1 MQMVKING
9 KDFKIAT
16 LQLILLVLV
25 SLIFALKVN
34 SQTITGTLGT
44 PVTFNTKTSIATTT
58 TSNNYL
64 TLAYALN
71 ATSNT
76 GWTVNVQANS
86 DFSNGTAT
94 IAAGFVSLSY
104 ASADGGPG
112 GTASRGYQTL
122 STTSS
127 KSMIISDKSISNRNN
142 DFQQRFN
149 MRVTGGTHLGLGAGT
164 YSTTLTVTL
173 LSSTGAVM
181 ASNSNILV
189 EFVVNYSSSCE
200 TAVIS
205 SYASAQANFTTYAEQ
220 MAGKTVTDAVSI
232 QYSPNAATCD
242 EWSLKVR
249 VAGNFTNGGTS
260 VAPQYFSLRFNRV
273 SAGIPTASQIGV
285 STFPK
290 PLDNVDVALI
300 GGSNATFTAY
310 TFTEHKFD
318 LQIQGGSHL
327 IIPNGAYTGT
337 LIFSLYNSNNVLV
350 STSTVDV
357 TFNMNSVYNSLTL
370 ELQNLANEINL
381 DFNTIA
387 NYTNG
392 VSVTK
397 VRGMRVVGYQPY
409 QVMIKTSG
417 LNLVSANNTSI
428 PVAAVNVQAT
438 KFTSSSGGISTFTRQ
453 LSTVNQVIVTNPMV
467 DNTQQVTEYDLQY
480 YTAPGDS
487 RLSGKSGVFNTSVLF
502 IVVAQ

>member
-1 MQMVKING
+1 MKNIYR
-9 KDFKIAT
+9 KDIKIAI
-16 LQLILLVLV
+16 LQLILLF
-25 SLIFALKVN
+25 LILPIFSLKVN
-34 SQTITGTLGT
+34 SQTITESLGT
-44 PVTFNTKTSIATTT
+44 PVTFNTKASIANTT

-71 ATSNT
+71 STSNT
-76 GWTVNVQANS
+76 GWTVRIQANA

-104 ASADGGPG
+104 ASAVGGPSN
-112 GTASRGYQTL
+112 TTSRNYQTL
-122 STTSS
+122 STTTS
-127 KSMIISDKSISNRNN
+127 KSMINSGRAINSGNN

-149 MRVTGGTHLGLGAGT
+149 MRVTGGTHLGVGAGT
-164 YSTTLTVTL
+164 YSTTLTVQV
-173 LSSTGAVM
+173 LSNTGTVM
-181 ASNSNILV
+181 ASDSNISV
-189 EFVVNYSSSCE
+189 SFIVNYSSTCE

-205 SYASAQANFTTYAEQ
+205 SYASNQANFTSYAEQ
-220 MAGKTVTDAVSI
+220 MAGVTVTDAVSV
-232 QYSPNAATCD
+232 QYNPNTATCD
-242 EWSLKVR
+242 GWSLKVR

-273 SAGIPTASQIGV
+273 STGIPSAAQIGV
-285 STFPK
+285 STFLK
-290 PLDNVDVALI
+290 PLDNIDVTLI

-318 LQIQGGSHL
+318 MQIQGGSHL
-327 IIPNGAYTGT
+327 IIPNGVYTGT

-350 STSTVDV
+350 STSNVDV
-357 TFNMNSVYNSLTL
+357 SFNMNSVDNSLTL

-381 DFNTIA
+381 DFNTLA

-392 VSVTK
+392 VSVTRA
-397 VRGMRVVGYQPY
+397 RGMRVVGYQPY

-417 LNLVSANNTSI
+417 LNLVSANSSTI
-428 PVAAVNVQAT
+428 PVAAVNLQAT
-438 KFTSSSGGISTFTRQ
+438 KFTSTSGGISTFTRG

-480 YTAPGDS
+480 YTAPSDS
-487 RLSGKSGVFNTSVLF
+487 RLSGKTGVFNTTILF
-502 IVVAQ
+502 VVVSQ

>member
-1 MQMVKING
+1 MKNIYR
-9 KDFKIAT
+9 KDIKIAI
-16 LQLILLVLV
+16 LQLILLF
-25 SLIFALKVN
+25 LILPIFSLKVN
-34 SQTITGTLGT
+34 SQTITESLGT
-44 PVTFNTKTSIATTT
+44 PVTFNTKASIANTT

-71 ATSNT
+71 STSNT
-76 GWTVNVQANS
+76 GWTVRIQANA

-104 ASADGGPG
+104 ASAVGGPSN
-112 GTASRGYQTL
+112 TTSRNYQTL
-122 STTSS
+122 STTTS
-127 KSMIISDKSISNRNN
+127 KSMINSGRAINSGNN

-149 MRVTGGTHLGLGAGT
+149 MRVTGGTHLGVGAGT
-164 YSTTLTVTL
+164 YSTTLTVQV
-173 LSSTGAVM
+173 LSNTGTVM
-181 ASNSNILV
+181 ASDSNISV
-189 EFVVNYSSSCE
+189 SFIVNYSSTCE

-205 SYASAQANFTTYAEQ
+205 SYASNQANFTSYAEQ
-220 MAGKTVTDAVSI
+220 MAGVTVTDAVSV
-232 QYSPNAATCD
+232 QYNPNTATCD
-242 EWSLKVR
+242 GWSLKVR

-273 SAGIPTASQIGV
+273 STGIPSAAQIGV
-285 STFPK
+285 STFLK
-290 PLDNVDVALI
+290 PLDNIDVTLI

-318 LQIQGGSHL
+318 MQIQGGSHL
-327 IIPNGAYTGT
+327 IIPNGVYTGT

-350 STSTVDV
+350 STSNVDV
-357 TFNMNSVYNSLTL
+357 SFNMNSVYNSLTL

-381 DFNTIA
+381 DFNTLA

-392 VSVTK
+392 VSVTRA
-397 VRGMRVVGYQPY
+397 RGMRVVGYQPY

-417 LNLVSANNTSI
+417 LNLVSANSSTI
-428 PVAAVNVQAT
+428 PVAAVNLQAT
-438 KFTSSSGGISTFTRQ
+438 KFTSTSGGISTFTRG

-480 YTAPGDS
+480 YTAPSDS
-487 RLSGKSGVFNTSVLF
+487 RLSGKTGVFNTTILF
-502 IVVAQ
+502 VVVSQ

>member
-1 MQMVKING
+1 MKNILG
-9 KDFKIAT
+9 IDFKVPV
-16 LQLILLVLV
+16 LQLILILFIIHFF
-25 SLIFALKVN
+25 SLKVN
-34 SQTITGTLGT
+34 SQTVTETLGS
-44 PVTFNTKTSIATTT
+44 PVTFNTKASISTNL
-58 TSNNYL
+58 SSSNYL
-64 TLAYALN
+64 TLAYAMSS
-71 ATSNT
+71 TSNS
-76 GWTVNVQANS
+76 GWTVRIQANS
-86 DFSNGTAT
+86 DFSNGTST

-104 ASADGGPG
+104 SSAVGGPNN
-112 GTASRGYQTL
+112 TSSRGYQTL

-127 KSMIISDKSISNRNN
+127 KSMISSSRSITNGNN
-142 DFQQRFN
+142 IFQQRFN

-164 YSTTLTVTL
+164 YSTTLTVTV
-173 LSSTGAVM
+173 LSNTGQVM
-181 ASNSNILV
+181 ASDSNILV
-189 EFVVNYSSSCE
+189 EFIVNYSSTCE

-205 SYASAQANFTTYAEQ
+205 SYASNQANFTSYAEQ
-220 MAGKTVTDAVSI
+220 MAGTTVTDAVSV
-232 QYSPNAATCD
+232 QYNPNTATCD

-260 VAPQYFSLRFNRV
+260 VAPQHFSLRFNRV
-273 SAGIPTASQIGV
+273 SAGIPSAAQIGV

-290 PLDNVDVALI
+290 PLDNIDVTLI

-318 LQIQGGSHL
+318 MQIQGGSHL

-337 LIFSLYNSNNVLV
+337 LIFSLYNSNNVLI
-350 STSTVDV
+350 STSNVDV

-381 DFNTIA
+381 DFNTLA

-397 VRGMRVVGYQPY
+397 ARGMRVVGYQPY

-417 LNLVSANNTSI
+417 LNLVSAGSTTI
-428 PVAAVNVQAT
+428 PVGAVKIQAT
-438 KFTSSSGGISTFTRQ
+438 KYTSTSGGISTFTRE
-453 LSTVNQVIVTNPMV
+453 LSTSNQVIVTNPMV
-467 DNTQQVTEYDLQY
+467 DNTQHVTEYDLQY
-480 YTAPGDS
+480 YTAPGDT

-502 IVVAQ
+502 IVIAQ

>member
-1 MQMVKING
+1 MKNILG
-9 KDFKIAT
+9 IDFKVPV
-16 LQLILLVLV
+16 LQLILILFIIHFF
-25 SLIFALKVN
+25 SLKVN
-34 SQTITGTLGT
+34 SQTVTETLGS
-44 PVTFNTKTSIATTT
+44 PVTFNTKASIANTTV
-58 TSNNYL
+58 SSNYL
-64 TLAYALN
+64 TLAYAMSS
-71 ATSNT
+71 TSNS
-76 GWTVNVQANS
+76 GWTVRIQANS
-86 DFSNGTAT
+86 DFSNGTST

-104 ASADGGPG
+104 SSAVGGPNN
-112 GTASRGYQTL
+112 TSSRGYQTL

-127 KSMIISDKSISNRNN
+127 KSMISSSRSITNGNN
-142 DFQQRFN
+142 IFQQRFN

-164 YSTTLTVTL
+164 YSTTLTVTV
-173 LSSTGAVM
+173 LSNTGQVM
-181 ASNSNILV
+181 ASDSNILV
-189 EFVVNYSSSCE
+189 EFIVNYSSTCE

-205 SYASAQANFTTYAEQ
+205 SYASNQANFTSYAEQ
-220 MAGKTVTDAVSI
+220 MAGTTVTNAVSV
-232 QYSPNAATCD
+232 QYNPNTATCD

-260 VAPQYFSLRFNRV
+260 VAPQHFSLRFNRV
-273 SAGIPTASQIGV
+273 SAGIPSAAQIGV

-290 PLDNVDVALI
+290 PLDNVDVTLI

-318 LQIQGGSHL
+318 MQIQGGSHL

-337 LIFSLYNSNNVLV
+337 LIFSLYNSNNVLI
-350 STSTVDV
+350 STSNVDV

-381 DFNTIA
+381 DFNTLA

-397 VRGMRVVGYQPY
+397 ARGMRVVGYQPY

-417 LNLVSANNTSI
+417 LNLVSAGSTTI
-428 PVAAVNVQAT
+428 PVGAVKIQAT
-438 KFTSSSGGISTFTRQ
+438 KYTSTSGGISTFTRE
-453 LSTVNQVIVTNPMV
+453 LSTSNQVIVTNPMV
-467 DNTQQVTEYDLQY
+467 DNTQHVTEYDLQY
-480 YTAPGDS
+480 YTAPGDT

-502 IVVAQ
+502 IVIAQ

>member
-1 MQMVKING
+1 MKNILG
-9 KDFKIAT
+9 IDFKVAV
-16 LQLILLVLV
+16 LQLIL
-25 SLIFALKVN
+25 IFFIIHFFSLKVN
-34 SQTITGTLGT
+34 SQTVTETLGS
-44 PVTFNTKTSIATTT
+44 PVTFNTKASISTNL
-58 TSNNYL
+58 SSSNYL
-64 TLAYALN
+64 TLAYAMSS
-71 ATSNT
+71 TSNS
-76 GWTVNVQANS
+76 GWTVRIQANS
-86 DFSNGTAT
+86 DFSNGTST

-104 ASADGGPG
+104 SSAVGGPNN
-112 GTASRGYQTL
+112 TSSRGYQTL

-127 KSMIISDKSISNRNN
+127 KSMISSSRSITNGNN
-142 DFQQRFN
+142 SFQQRFN
-149 MRVTGGTHLGLGAGT
+149 MRVTGGTHLSLGAGT
-164 YSTTLTVTL
+164 YSTTLTVTV
-173 LSSTGAVM
+173 LSSTGQVM
-181 ASNSNILV
+181 ASDSNILV
-189 EFVVNYSSSCE
+189 EFIVNYSSTCE

-205 SYASAQANFTTYAEQ
+205 SYASNQANFTSYAEQ
-220 MAGKTVTDAVSI
+220 MSGTTVTDAVSV
-232 QYSPNAATCD
+232 QYNPNTATCD

-260 VAPQYFSLRFNRV
+260 VAPQHFSIRFNRV
-273 SAGIPTASQIGV
+273 SSGIPSAAQIGV

-290 PLDNVDVALI
+290 PLDNVDVTLI

-318 LQIQGGSHL
+318 MQIQGGSHL

-337 LIFSLYNSNNVLV
+337 LIFSLYNSNNVLI
-350 STSTVDV
+350 STSNVDV

-381 DFNTIA
+381 DFNTLA

-397 VRGMRVVGYQPY
+397 ARGMRVVAYQPY

-417 LNLVSANNTSI
+417 LNLVSAGSTTI
-428 PVAAVNVQAT
+428 PVGAVKIQAT
-438 KFTSSSGGISTFTRQ
+438 KYTSTSGGISTFTRE
-453 LSTVNQVIVTNPMV
+453 LSTSNQVIVINPMV

-480 YTAPGDS
+480 YTAPGDT

-502 IVVAQ
+502 IVIAQ